1 MSVKL
6 ITRAFGTTLPPTDKL
21 ILLCLADAANDQGS
35 CFFLVGTLCSKCSVS
50 ESTVQRSLRKLEENG
65 LLTRN
70 YRKGRSTV
78 FVLHPEAWP
87 MQPED
92 TREEAWERGGVKLT
106 GVSPVTPGGVAHDTH
121 NRYLTK
127 RLPVAREEMGSTEV
141 NSSRYGQWTGQHQSA
156 RMASPEEAEVF

>member
-21 ILLCLADAANDQGS
+21 VLICLADAANDQGS
-35 CFFLVGTLCSKCSVS
+35 CFFLVRTLCGKCSVS
-50 ESTVQRSLRKLEENG
+50 ESTVQRSLRKMEEHG

-92 TREEAWERGGVKLT
+92 SSREAWEVGGVKLT
-106 GVSPVTPGGVAHDTH
+106 GVAPVTPGGVAHDTH
-121 NRYLTK
+121 NRNLTK
-127 RLPVAREEMGSTEV
+127 RLSLGKE
-141 NSSRYGQWTGQHQSA
+141 SSRSTKKIVGSSTGQAQHSSA
-156 RMASPEEAEVF
+156 YDGGPW